1 MRPVVREMLCLVANH
16 NPARP
21 VCQPPFRWCT
31 MEPVLYPRSLMRER
45 ILGAIA
51 KAAGYPGAA
60 RQVVRAL
67 HSGVDLPWQRIVGA
81 GGAIKLQGDSAFDQ
95 RLRLEMEGVTFRGRR
110 VNLHLHEFRFPKPK
124 TRAST
129 KKKPKAQ
136 TKKRRATGR

>member
-1 MRPVVREMLCLVANH
+1 
-16 NPARP
+16 
-21 VCQPPFRWCT
+21 

-45 ILGAIA
+45 ILAAIRKVPRGYVSTYGAIA